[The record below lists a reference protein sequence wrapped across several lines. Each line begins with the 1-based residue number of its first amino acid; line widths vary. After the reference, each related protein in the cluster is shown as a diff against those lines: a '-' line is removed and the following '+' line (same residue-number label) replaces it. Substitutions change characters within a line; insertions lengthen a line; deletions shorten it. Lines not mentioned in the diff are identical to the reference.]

1 MTPSSADMS
10 AKGCLSASVHGR
22 KINRSDSIGM
32 GYSRNRLCRES
43 YAWINVTRAE
53 FAHATSR
60 AIRRGSGF
68 VGDYRVQIGPRLV
81 LAQLRHYPVAH
92 HISVALTSSGGAVQD
107 DHLGN
112 LPRQDVLIG

>member
-1 MTPSSADMS
+1 MSRILHFDQRHAD
-10 AKGCLSASVHGR
+10 R
-22 KINRSDSIGM
+22 IRSRDFAGHT
-32 GYSRNRLCRES
+32 
-43 YAWINVTRAE
+43 AWLRVRWCPYW
-53 FAHATSR
+53 
-60 AIRRGSGF
+60 
-68 VGDYRVQIGPRLV
+68 DYRVKIGPRLV